1 MLTAH
6 LDHDG
11 IVKPVNGDSIMNGL
25 MDNAAGVATMLE
37 AARAFQASGKAP
49 RRSILFVALTAEEDG
64 LLGSEYLAHHP
75 TLPGKKVI
83 ANVNLDMPIL
93 TYDFTDVVAFGAEHS
108 TMGAIVA
115 SAVQSIGIT
124 SSPDPV
130 PEEGL
135 FTRSDHYSFVKKGIP
150 AVFLKTGFAG
160 EGKAKSEEFRK
171 LHYHKVSDDMKL
183 PVRWD
188 AAAKFARVNYLIA
201 RELADGA
208 EAPRWYKGS
217 FFGDKF
223 APDQPQSA
231 QALTPCAA
239 QPHRPSVLDAE
250 G

>member
-1 MLTAH
+1 M
-6 LDHDG
+6 
-11 IVKPVNGDSIMNGL
+11 V
-25 MDNAAGVATMLE
+25 
-37 AARAFQASGKAP
+37 
-49 RRSILFVALTAEEDG
+49 
-64 LLGSEYLAHHP
+64 
-75 TLPGKKVI
+75 

-108 TMGAIVA
+108 TMGPIVA
-115 SAVQSIGIT
+115 RAVQSIGVT
-124 SSPDPV
+124 LSPDPI

-183 PVRWD
+183 PIRWD
-188 AAAKFARVNYLIA
+188 AAAKFAQVNYLIA
-201 RELADGA
+201 RELADAA
-208 EAPRWYKGS
+208 EAPRWYAGN

-231 QALTPCAA
+231 ETLTALVLPNCNNHLVSPSRGVTDGPGKT
-239 QPHRPSVLDAE
+239 HRPGARLPAGGADHRGARASPADRA
-250 G
+250 GASAQGAARR